1 MQSYAIM
8 RCKKISNMGALAGSL
23 KHCYRERE
31 TLNAD
36 PERTGQNLHL
46 AAKSTDEAMGK
57 VKELLP
63 EKRRKDAVVAVEYMM
78 GASPEWWKTASQAQQ
93 NEFFKKSLEWL
104 SDKYGKQNIVTAS
117 IHRDETSPHLS
128 AFVVPLTKDGRLSA
142 KEYVG
147 NRQKLTQDQTN
158 FAERVADLGLE
169 RGTERSKAHHTTIK
183 EYYAR
188 THAPAEKSPNID
200 LPEPKLLERNKAY
213 GKRAV
218 EAALQQVAPELL
230 ALRAQ
235 ASETAQV
242 KREAKAVKEAHRD
255 DQKRL
260 KPLLDALLPLN
271 PENQKKLLA
280 GARHLLEQQRQK
292 APEVTK
298 TREAEQKRPT
308 DRGVER

>member
-8 RCKKISNMGALAGSL
+8 RCKKITNMGALAGSL

-46 AAKSTDEAMGK
+46 GAKSTDQAMGK
-57 VKELLP
+57 VKDLLP
-63 EKRRKDAVVAVEYMM
+63 EKRRKDAVIAVEYMM
-78 GASPEWWKTASQAQQ
+78 GASPEWWKAASQAQQ
-93 NEFFKKSLEWL
+93 NAFFKQSLEWL
-104 SDKYGKQNIVTAS
+104 GNKYGRQNIVVAS
-117 IHRDETSPHLS
+117 IHKDETSPHVS
-128 AFVVPLTKDGRLSA
+128 AFVVPKTQDGRLSA
-142 KEYVG
+142 KDYIG
-147 NRQKLTQDQTN
+147 GRQKLTQDQTD
-158 FAERVADLGLE
+158 FAAAVANLGLE

-188 THAPAEKSPNID
+188 TQAPALPSPNID
-200 LPEPKLLERNKAY
+200 LPPRKLLESAKAY
-213 GKRAV
+213 GKRAA
-218 EAALQQVAPELL
+218 EAAVKQLSPEIL

-260 KPLLDALLPLN
+260 KPLLDVLLPLN
-271 PENQKKLLA
+271 ADNQRKILA
-280 GARHLLEQQRQK
+280 GAKHLLAQQCQK
-292 APEVTK
+292 APEVTQQRPK
-298 TREAEQKRPT
+298 EQGQELPRER
-308 DRGVER
+308 